1 MRFAAA
7 LILFSLTLS
16 HPAPAGA
23 DEHPRVSSPSSKT
36 KPRYLIVAVC
46 GVGYSL
52 VQEMYERG
60 ELENFQRPSALVV
73 SFPSLTS
80 PSLSEILR
88 PLGAPPAWGYE
99 DYYFDPEQNQMRGG
113 FFHRFSRSDFVNG
126 SFREVFDYHPHPI
139 LMTLEYSIPV
149 VSAWLAGRLTW
160 RRIRKRFE
168 QSEKTFY
175 LAFLDAG
182 DPLAHVGGQ
191 RFVRGLL
198 KRIDREIPRL
208 RRRADGP
215 LEVVVFSDHGN
226 AFRRYRRAPLARA
239 LKQSGFR
246 LQKKLQGPR
255 SVVFPQYGLVGSAVL
270 YTQTGA
276 ESEVAEALRNVEGV
290 ALLAYRNGPAIVVE
304 SSSGSAQILRQGRF
318 YCYQPQTGDPLELK
332 GKLQQF
338 ESGGNR
344 GADGCA
350 SDEAWWQAT
359 KDHVYPDPLRRLWSG
374 FEETVAQPASL
385 LISLKDGYYVGSR
398 LLDIFAVLRA
408 THGNLGREQSLG
420 FVLTTAEPLPPF
432 LRGDQLW
439 ETLTAQ
445 RPLPLSTRPWEPLP
459 ASVLLLRVDLPAGG
473 T

>member
-1 MRFAAA
+1 MRFATT

-23 DEHPRVSSPSSKT
+23 DEHPRASSLSSKAES
-36 KPRYLIVAVC
+36 RYLIVVVC

-99 DYYFDPEQNQMRGG
+99 DYYFDPEKNQMRGG
-113 FFHRFSRSDFVNG
+113 FFHRFSRSDFING

-160 RRIRKRFE
+160 RRVRKRFE
-168 QSEKTFY
+168 QSEKMVY
-175 LAFLDAG
+175 LAFLDSS
-182 DPLAHVGGQ
+182 DPLAHVGSQ

-198 KRIDREIPRL
+198 KRIDREIPHL

-226 AFRRYRRAPLARA
+226 AFRRYRRAPLARG
-239 LKQSGFR
+239 LRQNGFR
-246 LQKKLQGPR
+246 VQKKLQSPR
-255 SVVFPQYGLVGSAVL
+255 SVVFPQYGLVGSAML
-270 YTQTGA
+270 YTHPGA
-276 ESEVAEALRNVEGV
+276 EPEVAEALRNVEGV
-290 ALLAYRNGPAIVVE
+290 ALLAYRNGPAIIVE
-304 SSSGSAQILRQGRF
+304 SSSGHAQILRQGRL

-332 GKLQQF
+332 ATLQQF
-338 ESGGNR
+338 ETGGNR

-350 SDEAWWQAT
+350 SSEAWWQAT
-359 KDHVYPDPLRRLWSG
+359 KKHIYPDPLRRLWSG
-374 FEETVAQPASL
+374 FEEIVAQPASV

-398 LLDIFAVLRA
+398 LLDVFAMLRA

-420 FVLTTAEPLPPF
+420 FVLTTAAPLPPF

-439 ETLTAQ
+439 EMLTSQSA
-445 RPLPLSTRPWEPLP
+445 PPVSARPWEPLP
-459 ASVLLLRVDLPAGG
+459 ASALLPRVDLPADG